1 MAYSIKLP
9 LFEGPLDL
17 LLHLIEREEL
27 DITKVALAQVTDQYM
42 RHIETLTERDIDE
55 MAGFIVVASRL
66 LQIKSEALLPKPV
79 IREPGEEDPGEALAQ
94 QLIVY
99 RRFKA
104 IAEFLANQE
113 EGGARTYV
121 RMHAAPAREAKL
133 DLEGVTAEDLLEAY
147 KAANS
152 KRRPMPSMGVAP
164 PRVRIRDKIAS
175 ILEALRRRRPTSFRT
190 IVKSAKTRLEVVV
203 SFLAVLE
210 LVKLRKVRAKQDE
223 LFGDIAL
230 EQGESWEDAQDDDF
244 ELEFEE

>member
-1 MAYSIKLP
+1 VAYSIKLP

-17 LLHLIEREEL
+17 LLQLIEREEL
-27 DITKVALAQVTDQYM
+27 DITKVALAQVTDQYLQY
-42 RHIETLTERDIDE
+42 IESLVERDIDE

-104 IAEFLANQE
+104 IAEFLAGRE
-113 EGGARTYV
+113 EGGFRTYV
-121 RMHAAPAREAKL
+121 RINTALAREATL
-133 DLEGVTAEDLLEAY
+133 DLEGVTVADLFEAY
-147 KAANS
+147 KTAVS
-152 KRRPMPSMGVAP
+152 KRRPRLDVGVAP
-164 PRVRIRDKIAS
+164 ERVRLRDKIAS
-175 ILEALRRRRPTSFRT
+175 ILNALRRRKPTSFGA
-190 IVKSAKTRLEVVV
+190 IVKSAKSRLEIVV

-210 LVKLRKVRAKQDE
+210 LVKLRKVRADQEE

-230 EQGESWEDAQDDDF
+230 ERGDSWEDAQDEEF